1 VWDGQ
6 KVRIGLS
13 LGAVAA
19 VALAACGGSDPQGST
34 TPAGSPVV
42 DCDSRVQV
50 IPSGRHS
57 GRIPEAARRTSVVA
71 GPVVV
76 IGARRWGSYPRQ
88 PGSSTRFKA
97 PLLVEAGAAV
107 TVTVAAESRAD
118 AALMVGRA
126 RGPDVHGPSVEL
138 RPCAPGARVA
148 NRRVGS
154 HTPFLAGFR
163 LRRPTCV
170 GLEVEVEI
178 EGEGE
183 GEPITRRIPF
193 HASCKSV

>member
-1 VWDGQ
+1 MWDGQ

-13 LGAVAA
+13 FGAVAA

-34 TPAGSPVV
+34 TPAESPVV

-50 IPSGRHS
+50 IPSGRL
-57 GRIPEAARRTSVVA
+57 PEKAREKSVVA

-76 IGARRWGSYPRQ
+76 IGARQWGDYPRR
-88 PGSSTRFKA
+88 PGTPTRVKA
-97 PLLVEAGAAV
+97 PILVKAGPTV
-107 TVTVAAESRAD
+107 TVTLSPESRAD

-170 GLEVEVEI
+170 GLEVEVE
-178 EGEGE
+178 GE